1 MVHVLEHP
9 ELPVGTLGVDG
20 RLEGAGNLLD
30 GHLQVGA
37 VRQPGLL
44 VHAKRTYR
52 ELRMLKHM
60 NHENV
65 SISII
70 NIKCN
75 NKFMLS

>member
-44 VHAKRTYR
+44 VHGGANLTYR
-52 ELRMLKHM
+52 KSMT
-60 NHENV
+60 
-65 SISII
+65 
-70 NIKCN
+70 
-75 NKFMLS
+75 

>member
-37 VRQPGLL
+37 VRQAGLL
-44 VHAKRTYR
+44 VHGGAN
-52 ELRMLKHM
+52 LRHSEK
-60 NHENV
+60 V
-65 SISII
+65 
-70 NIKCN
+70 
-75 NKFMLS
+75 